1 MRPVKRGKIKTRGTS
16 KGVEDQ
22 LINFRFRIEGV
33 EKNSEA
39 FKAVK
44 RDINKR
50 MRDVMVR
57 VGEKEVLPDIKR
69 NLGSDTF
76 AAALKIH
83 RERSGVF
90 VGSTLRMKAR
100 GGKPTDPALG
110 WFDFGGQ
117 RPRDS
122 FRREGPHTIVNTLDR
137 KRGLIDK
144 RVLEGVLDEFKSKG
158 FDVGK
163 GA

>member
-1 MRPVKRGKIKTRGTS
+1 MAIKRGKIKARGAS
-16 KGVEDQ
+16 RGAEEQ
-22 LINFRFRIEGV
+22 IISFNFRIEGV

-39 FKAVK
+39 FKAVRK
-44 RDINKR
+44 DINKR
-50 MRDVMVR
+50 LRDVMVR
-57 VGEKEVLPDIKR
+57 VGEKEVLPEIKR
-69 NLGSDTF
+69 ELGSDTF

-90 VGSTLRMKAR
+90 VGTKLRMKAS

-117 RPRDS
+117 RPRDH
-122 FRREGPHTIVNTLDR
+122 FRREGPHTIVNVLDR
-137 KRGLIDK
+137 KRALVDE

-163 GA
+163 GL